1 MEVTLANETLLT
13 GEEAV
18 ITAAA
23 AEAVALARAALEA
36 AKEAVQL
43 SEITDFSIKPE
54 PQTLALESMLSLTDK
69 SFQNPFDGSTIQ
81 IEEKLTSLEG
91 NVEVT
96 VRSRRQEERRAR
108 RQRVAEKVAGMVV
121 PVGSGASKKKRQRSG
136 VKDSKD
142 DPMKM
147 FKRSGAYKPL
157 TMAEERLLS
166 EGVQVVL
173 ASLDLLHYFL
183 LYIMRVVQVAK
194 ISFTV
199 CAKGI
204 CMDLFNIYI
213 FVF

>member
-1 MEVTLANETLLT
+1 MIDLYFETSQTTMEVTLANETLLT

-43 SEITDFSIKPE
+43 SEITDFSIKPA
-54 PQTLALESMLSLTDK
+54 PQTLALESALSLTDK
-69 SFQNPFDGSTIQ
+69 SFQNPFDESTIQ
-81 IEEKLTSLEG
+81 IKEKLTSSED

-108 RQRVAEKVAGMVV
+108 RQRAAEKMTGTVI
-121 PVGSGASKKKRQRSG
+121 PVGSGASKKKSQRSG

-142 DPMKM
+142 DPLKL
-147 FKRSGAYKPL
+147 FKRISGAYKPL
-157 TMAEERLLS
+157 TMAEEKLFS

-173 ASLDLLHYFL
+173 TSVDLFHYFF
-183 LYIMRVVQVAK
+183 IRHHAC
-194 ISFTV
+194 
-199 CAKGI
+199 CAGS
-204 CMDLFNIYI
+204 
-213 FVF
+213 